1 MRTVRG
7 TMWTSGLFAAALIVG
22 SAEIASAQ
30 STKMPS
36 TLRYGSGYLDVPS
49 ASVLP
54 HLAIQG
60 TYSTFWANLDQR
72 PLVGPTGAIV
82 GTDTNGLDQN
92 YGNASIALGLFDRV
106 EVGASLHS
114 FNDADAGGN
123 LFGLFGQIALL
134 RPEANQQGLGLA
146 VGARY
151 AGSPDYDDGITYAPN
166 RLGFPDRRMRADFDG
181 VVQGVDGVEGVDELT
196 LYAVSSVFLR
206 GFESEWFPQHE
217 WTLSLGWGNGQFND
231 GEELEWYRFADS
243 EGVFAAAVMHM
254 SLGGSTLLNLMGE
267 YNGFDVNI
275 GAQLDFGG
283 FRIGAHMLGANYL
296 EDLSIYR
303 SAKFGVLGSVAICPQ
318 EGFLCK
324 AQMMDPVVPDT
335 VRLPAP
341 PPDTVIV
348 TREVG
353 RPLPEGNPASI
364 CLATGQDVDI
374 LLTAQGD
381 TLVGPDRTSIRTL
394 RPGVVFAG
402 TYAEGRAW
410 YTNDESISF
419 EDASYDK
426 SGNEVSLQCPNI
438 MRVGEHMGVPL
449 FVMRNAERPFETLY
463 VPVRPG
469 VWQAYQTGLQRTRGD

>member
-1 MRTVRG
+1 MRNARG
-7 TMWTSGLFAAALIVG
+7 TTWTSGLLAAVVFAATAQV
-22 SAEIASAQ
+22 ASAQ

-60 TYSTFWANLDQR
+60 TYSGFWASLER
-72 PLVGPTGAIV
+72 SPLVDDRGVIV
-82 GTDTNGLDQN
+82 GSDPDGLDK
-92 YGNASIALGLFDRV
+92 YYSNASIALGLFDRV

-114 FNDADAGGN
+114 FNDADQGGN
-123 LFGLFGQIALL
+123 LFGAFGQIALL
-134 RPEANQQGLGLA
+134 RPAAQGLGLA

-151 AGSPDYDDGITYAPN
+151 AGAPDFDDGNEYAPN
-166 RLGFPDRRMRADFDG
+166 RLGFPDRRVLKEYTSG
-181 VVQGVDGVEGVDELT
+181 IEVDNELT

-206 GFESEWFPQHE
+206 GFESEWFPAHD
-217 WTLSLGWGNGQFND
+217 WTLSLGWGNGQFNE
-231 GEELEWYRFADS
+231 GEDLDFYRYADS

-254 SLGGSTLLNLMGE
+254 ALGSSTMLNLMGE
-267 YNGFDVNI
+267 YNGFDVNL
-275 GAQLDFGG
+275 GAQLDLGG
-283 FRIGAHMLGANYL
+283 FRIGAHLLGANYL
-296 EDLSIYR
+296 EELSVYR
-303 SAKFGVLGSVAICPQ
+303 SAKFGILGSMALCPQ
-318 EGFLCK
+318 DGFLCK
-324 AQMMDPVVPDT
+324 PSLMEREAPDT

-341 PPDTVIV
+341 PPDTVVV

-402 TYAEGRAW
+402 TYADGRAW
-410 YTNDESISF
+410 YTNDESIDF
-419 EDASYDK
+419 EEASYDK
-426 SGNEVSLQCPNI
+426 SGGEVSLQCPNI

-449 FVMRNAERPFETLY
+449 FVMRNAERPFETIY

-469 VWQAYQTGLQRTRGD
+469 VWQAYQTGLQRTRGQ

>member
-1 MRTVRG
+1 MRNARG
-7 TMWTSGLFAAALIVG
+7 MKWASGLLAAVVFAATAQV
-22 SAEIASAQ
+22 ASAQ

-60 TYSTFWANLDQR
+60 TYSGFWASLDRR
-72 PLVGPTGAIV
+72 PLVDNRGVIV
-82 GTDTNGLDQN
+82 GSDANGLDK
-92 YGNASIALGLFDRV
+92 YYSNASLALGLFDRV

-114 FNDADAGGN
+114 FNDVDQGGN
-123 LFGLFGQIALL
+123 LFGAFGQIAIL
-134 RPEANQQGLGLA
+134 RPAAQGLGLA

-151 AGSPDYDDGITYAPN
+151 AGAPDYDDGNSYAPN
-166 RLGFPDRRMRADFDG
+166 RLGFPDRRVLEEYTSG
-181 VVQGVDGVEGVDELT
+181 ITVDNEIT

-206 GFESEWFPQHE
+206 GFDSDWFPSHD
-217 WTLSLGWGNGQFND
+217 WTLSLGFGNGQFNE
-231 GEELEWYRFADS
+231 GEDLDFYSYADS

-254 SLGGSTLLNLMGE
+254 ALGSSALLNLMGE
-267 YNGFDVNI
+267 YNGFDVNL
-275 GAQLDFGG
+275 GAQLDLGG
-283 FRIGAHMLGANYL
+283 FRIGAHLLGANYL
-296 EDLSIYR
+296 EELSIYR
-303 SAKFGVLGSVAICPQ
+303 SAKFGILGSMALCPQ
-318 EGFLCK
+318 DGFLCK
-324 AQMMDPVVPDT
+324 PALMEREAPDT

-341 PPDTVIV
+341 PADTVIV

-402 TYAEGRAW
+402 TYADGRAW
-410 YTNDESISF
+410 YTNDESIVF
-419 EDASYDK
+419 EEASYDK
-426 SGNEVSLQCPNI
+426 SGGEVSLQCPNI

-449 FVMRNAERPFETLY
+449 FVMRNAERPFETVY

-469 VWQAYQTGLQRTRGD
+469 VWQAYETGLQRTRGQ

>member
-1 MRTVRG
+1 MRNARG
-7 TMWTSGLFAAALIVG
+7 TKWTSGLLAAVVLAATAQV
-22 SAEIASAQ
+22 ASAQ

-60 TYSTFWANLDQR
+60 TYSGFWASLDRR
-72 PLVGPTGAIV
+72 PLVDNRGVIV
-82 GTDTNGLDQN
+82 GSDPNGLDKF
-92 YGNASIALGLFDRV
+92 YSNASLALGLFDRV

-114 FNDADAGGN
+114 FNDADKGGN
-123 LFGLFGQIALL
+123 LFGAFGQIALL
-134 RPEANQQGLGLA
+134 RPAAQGLGLA

-151 AGSPDYDDGITYAPN
+151 AGSPDFDDGQSYEPN
-166 RLGFPDRRMRADFDG
+166 RLGFPDQRLRSEYTSG
-181 VVQGVDGVEGVDELT
+181 ITVDNEIT

-206 GFESEWFPQHE
+206 GFESDWFPAHD
-217 WTLSLGWGNGQFND
+217 WTLSLGWGNGQFNE
-231 GEELEWYRFADS
+231 GEDLDFYRYADS
-243 EGVFAAAVMHM
+243 EGVFAGAVMHM
-254 SLGGSTLLNLMGE
+254 SLGENTLLNLMGE
-267 YNGFDVNI
+267 YNGFDINL
-275 GAQLDFGG
+275 GAQLDLGG
-283 FRIGAHMLGANYL
+283 FRIGAHLLGANYL
-296 EDLSIYR
+296 QDLSIYR
-303 SAKFGVLGSVAICPQ
+303 SQKFGILGSLAICPQ
-318 EGFLCK
+318 DGFLCK
-324 AQMMDPVVPDT
+324 PSLMEREAPDT

-341 PPDTVIV
+341 PPDTVVV

-364 CLATGQDVDI
+364 CLATGQDVNI

-402 TYAEGRAW
+402 TYADGRSW
-410 YTNDESISF
+410 YTNDESITF
-419 EDASYDK
+419 EEASYDK
-426 SGNEVSLQCPNI
+426 SGGEVSLQCPNI

-449 FVMRNAERPFETLY
+449 FVMRNAERPFETIY

-469 VWQAYQTGLQRTRGD
+469 VWQAYQTGLQRTRGE

>member
-1 MRTVRG
+1 MITARG
-7 TMWTSGLFAAALIVG
+7 MKWTSGLLAAVVLAAT
-22 SAEIASAQ
+22 AEAASAQ

-60 TYSTFWANLDQR
+60 TYSGFWASLDRR
-72 PLVGPTGAIV
+72 PLVDARGVIV
-82 GTDTNGLDQN
+82 GSDADGLDK
-92 YGNASIALGLFDRV
+92 YHSNASIALGLFDRV

-114 FNDADAGGN
+114 FNDADQGGN
-123 LFGLFGQIALL
+123 LFGAFGQIALL
-134 RPEANQQGLGLA
+134 RPAAQGLGLA

-151 AGSPDYDDGITYAPN
+151 AGAPDYDDGIDYAPN
-166 RLGFPDRRMRADFDG
+166 RLGFPDRRLRAEFTNG
-181 VVQGVDGVEGVDELT
+181 YTVDNEIT

-206 GFESEWFPQHE
+206 GFESEWFPAHD
-217 WTLSLGWGNGQFND
+217 WTLSLGWGNGQFNE
-231 GEELEWYRFADS
+231 GEDLDFYRYADS
-243 EGVFAAAVMHM
+243 EGVFAAAVMHT
-254 SLGGSTLLNLMGE
+254 SLGEGKLLNLMGE
-267 YNGFDVNI
+267 YNGFDVNL
-275 GAQLDFGG
+275 GAQLDLGG
-283 FRIGAHMLGANYL
+283 FRIGAHLLGANYL
-296 EDLSIYR
+296 EELSIYR
-303 SAKFGVLGSVAICPQ
+303 SAKFGILGSVALCPQ
-318 EGFLCK
+318 DGFLCSPRLMERE
-324 AQMMDPVVPDT
+324 APDT

-341 PPDTVIV
+341 PPDTVVV

-353 RPLPEGNPASI
+353 RPLPDGNPASI
-364 CLATGQDVDI
+364 CLATGQDVQI

-381 TLVGPDRTSIRTL
+381 TLVGPDRTSIRQL

-410 YTNDESISF
+410 YTNDESIAF
-419 EDASYDK
+419 ENASYDK
-426 SGNEVSLQCPNI
+426 SGGEVSLQCPNI

>member
-1 MRTVRG
+1 MKTARG
-7 TMWTSGLFAAALIVG
+7 TKWTSGLLAAVVLAA
-22 SAEIASAQ
+22 SAQVASAQ

-60 TYSTFWANLDQR
+60 TYSGFWASLDRR
-72 PLVGPTGAIV
+72 PLVDSRGFIV
-82 GTDTNGLDQN
+82 GSDPDGLDK
-92 YGNASIALGLFDRV
+92 YHSNASIALGLFDRV

-114 FNDADAGGN
+114 FNDADEGGN
-123 LFGLFGQIALL
+123 LFGAFGQIALL
-134 RPEANQQGLGLA
+134 RPAAQGLGLA

-151 AGSPDYDDGITYAPN
+151 AGAPDFDDGVEYAPN
-166 RLGFPDRRMRADFDG
+166 RLGFPDRRLLAEYDG
-181 VVQGVDGVEGVDELT
+181 GYTVDTEIS

-206 GFESEWFPQHE
+206 GFESDWFPAHD
-217 WTLSLGWGNGQFND
+217 WTLSLGWGNGQFNE
-231 GEELEWYRFADS
+231 GEDLEFYRYADS
-243 EGVFAAAVMHM
+243 EGVFAAAVMHT
-254 SLGGSTLLNLMGE
+254 SLGEGKLLNLMGE
-267 YNGFDVNI
+267 YNGFDINL
-275 GAQLDFGG
+275 GAQLDLGG
-283 FRIGAHMLGANYL
+283 FRIGAHLLGANYL
-296 EDLSIYR
+296 EELSIYR
-303 SAKFGVLGSVAICPQ
+303 SAKFGILGSVALCPQ
-318 EGFLCK
+318 DGFLC
-324 AQMMDPVVPDT
+324 APSLMEREAPDT

-341 PPDTVIV
+341 PPDTVVV

-364 CLATGQDVDI
+364 CLATGQDVQI

-410 YTNDESISF
+410 FTNDESITF
-419 EDASYDK
+419 ENASYDK
-426 SGNEVSLQCPNI
+426 SGDEVSLQCPNI

-469 VWQAYQTGLQRTRGD
+469 VWQAYQTGLQRTRG

>member
-7 TMWTSGLFAAALIVG
+7 VTWTSGLLAVAMI
-22 SAEIASAQ
+22 IASAQVVTAQ

-60 TYSTFWANLDQR
+60 TYSGFWASLNSQ
-72 PLVGPTGAIV
+72 PLVDASGAIV
-82 GTDTNGLDQN
+82 GLDTRGLDK
-92 YGNASIALGLFDRV
+92 YYSNASLALGLFDRV

-114 FNDADAGGN
+114 FNDSDLGGN
-123 LFGLFGQIALL
+123 MFGAFGQIALL
-134 RPEANQQGLGLA
+134 RPEAQGLGLA

-151 AGSPDYDDGITYAPN
+151 SGAPDFDDGVDYAPN
-166 RLGFPDRRMRADFDG
+166 RLGFPDRRLRKDFTS
-181 VVQGVDGVEGVDELT
+181 GVEVNTELS

-206 GFESEWFPQHE
+206 GFESEWFPDHD
-217 WTLSLGWGNGQFND
+217 WTLSLGYGNGQFND
-231 GEELEWYRFADS
+231 GEELDWYRYTDS

-254 SLGGSTLLNLMGE
+254 ALGSDKLLNLMGE
-267 YNGFDVNI
+267 WNGFDLNL
-275 GAQLDFGG
+275 GAQLDLGG
-283 FRIGAHMLGANYL
+283 FRVGAHLLGANYL
-296 EDLSIYR
+296 RDLSVYR
-303 SAKFGVLGSVAICPQ
+303 SAKFGILGSIAVCPGD
-318 EGFLCK
+318 GFLCK
-324 AQMMDPVVPDT
+324 PSLMEREAPDT

-341 PPDTVIV
+341 PPDTVTV

-364 CLATGQDVDI
+364 CLATGQDVNI

-410 YTNDESISF
+410 FTNDEAVSF
-419 EDASYDK
+419 ENAGYNK
-426 SGNEVSLQCPNI
+426 SGSPVSLQCPNI

>member
-7 TMWTSGLFAAALIVG
+7 TMWTSGLLAGAMLV
-22 SAEIASAQ
+22 ASAQ
-30 STKMPS
+30 IAAAQNTKMPS
-36 TLRYGSGYLDVPS
+36 TLRYGSGYLDTPS
-49 ASVLP
+49 SSVLP
-54 HLAIQG
+54 HLAIMG
-60 TYSTFWANLDQR
+60 TYSGFFANLDQR
-72 PLVGPTGAIV
+72 PLINDAGAIV
-82 GTDTNGLDQN
+82 GFDPDGLDK
-92 YGNASIALGLFDRV
+92 YYSNASIALGLFDRV

-123 LFGLFGQIALL
+123 LFGAFGQIALL
-134 RPEANQQGLGLA
+134 RPEAQGLGLA

-151 AGSPDYDDGITYAPN
+151 ASAPDYDDNTVYQPN
-166 RLGFPDRRMRADFDG
+166 RLGFPDRRVRAEYPQATGQTLEIDN
-181 VVQGVDGVEGVDELT
+181 EIT

-206 GFESEWFPQHE
+206 GFESDWFPAHD
-217 WTLSLGWGNGQFND
+217 WTLSLGWGNGQFNE
-231 GEELEWYRFADS
+231 GEKFDFYRYADS
-243 EGVFAAAVMHM
+243 EGVFAAAVMHT
-254 SLGGSTLLNLMGE
+254 SLGENTLLNLMGE
-267 YNGFDVNI
+267 YNGFDVNV
-275 GAQLDFGG
+275 GAQLDLGG
-283 FRIGAHMLGANYL
+283 FRVGAHLLGANYL

-303 SAKFGVLGSVAICPQ
+303 SAKFGILGSVALCPQ
-318 EGFLCK
+318 DGFLCK
-324 AQMMDPVVPDT
+324 PGLMERLAPDT

-348 TREVG
+348 ERQVG

-402 TYAEGRAW
+402 TYADGRAW
-410 YTNDESISF
+410 FTNDESITF

-426 SGNEVSLQCPNI
+426 SGEEVSLDCPNI

-449 FVMRNAERPFETLY
+449 FVMRNAERPFEMLY

-469 VWQAYQTGLQRTRGD
+469 VWQAYQTGLQSTRGQ

>member
-1 MRTVRG
+1 MNTARG
-7 TMWTSGLFAAALIVG
+7 TKWTSGLLAAVVLAATAQV
-22 SAEIASAQ
+22 AAAQ

-60 TYSTFWANLDQR
+60 TYSGFWASLDRR
-72 PLVGPTGAIV
+72 PLVDDRGVIV
-82 GTDTNGLDQN
+82 GSDADGLDKFH
-92 YGNASIALGLFDRV
+92 GNASIGLGLFDRV

-114 FNDADAGGN
+114 FNDADQGGN
-123 LFGLFGQIALL
+123 LFGAFGQIALL
-134 RPEANQQGLGLA
+134 RPAAQGLGLA

-151 AGSPDYDDGITYAPN
+151 AGAPDYDDGVEYAPN
-166 RLGFPDRRMRADFDG
+166 RLGFPDRRLRAEYEG
-181 VVQGVDGVEGVDELT
+181 GYTVDTELT

-206 GFESEWFPQHE
+206 GFDSDWFPAHD
-217 WTLSLGWGNGQFND
+217 WTLSLGFGNGQFNE
-231 GEELEWYRFADS
+231 GEKLDFYRYADS
-243 EGVFAAAVMHM
+243 EGVFAAAVMHT
-254 SLGGSTLLNLMGE
+254 SLGEGKLLNLMGE
-267 YNGFDVNI
+267 YNGFDVNV
-275 GAQLDFGG
+275 GAQLDLGG
-283 FRIGAHMLGANYL
+283 FRIGAHLLGANYL
-296 EDLSIYR
+296 EELSIYR
-303 SAKFGVLGSVAICPQ
+303 SAKFGILGSVALCPQ
-318 EGFLCK
+318 DGFLCSPSLMERE
-324 AQMMDPVVPDT
+324 APDT

-341 PPDTVIV
+341 PPDTVVV

-364 CLATGQDVDI
+364 CLATGQDVQI

-381 TLVGPDRTSIRTL
+381 TLVGPDRTSIRQL

-402 TYAEGRAW
+402 AYAEGRAW
-410 YTNDESISF
+410 FTNDESIAF

-426 SGNEVSLQCPNI
+426 SGDEVSLQCPNI

>member
-1 MRTVRG
+1 MKTARG
-7 TMWTSGLFAAALIVG
+7 TKWTSGLLAAVVLAA
-22 SAEIASAQ
+22 SAQVASAQ

-60 TYSTFWANLDQR
+60 TYSGFWASLDRR
-72 PLVGPTGAIV
+72 PLVDSRGFIV
-82 GTDTNGLDQN
+82 GSDPDGLDK
-92 YGNASIALGLFDRV
+92 YHSNASIALGLFDRV

-114 FNDADAGGN
+114 FNDADEGGN
-123 LFGLFGQIALL
+123 LFGAFGQIALL
-134 RPEANQQGLGLA
+134 RPAAQGLGLA

-151 AGSPDYDDGITYAPN
+151 AGAPDFDDGVEYAPN
-166 RLGFPDRRMRADFDG
+166 RLGFPDRRLLAEYDG
-181 VVQGVDGVEGVDELT
+181 GYTVDNEIT

-206 GFESEWFPQHE
+206 GFESEWFPAHD
-217 WTLSLGWGNGQFND
+217 WTLSLGWGNGQFNE
-231 GEELEWYRFADS
+231 GEDLEFYRYADS
-243 EGVFAAAVMHM
+243 EGVFAAAVMHT
-254 SLGGSTLLNLMGE
+254 SLGEGKLLNLMGE
-267 YNGFDVNI
+267 YNGFDVNL
-275 GAQLDFGG
+275 GAQLDLGG
-283 FRIGAHMLGANYL
+283 FRIGAHLLGANYL
-296 EDLSIYR
+296 EELSIYR
-303 SAKFGVLGSVAICPQ
+303 SAKFGILGSVALCPQ
-318 EGFLCK
+318 DGFLC
-324 AQMMDPVVPDT
+324 APSLMEREAPDT

-341 PPDTVIV
+341 PPDTVVV

-364 CLATGQDVDI
+364 CLATGQDVQI

-410 YTNDESISF
+410 FTNDESITF
-419 EDASYDK
+419 ENASYDK
-426 SGNEVSLQCPNI
+426 SGDEVSLQCPNI

-469 VWQAYQTGLQRTRGD
+469 VWQAYQTGLQRTRG